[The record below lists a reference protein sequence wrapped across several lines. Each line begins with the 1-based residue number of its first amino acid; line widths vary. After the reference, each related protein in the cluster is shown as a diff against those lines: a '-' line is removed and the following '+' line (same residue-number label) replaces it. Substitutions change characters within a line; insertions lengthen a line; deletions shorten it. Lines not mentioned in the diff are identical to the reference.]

1 MANAR
6 TVGGRIEELLAGV
19 AAGRDKDT
27 AEELVHLLV
36 EMYGE
41 GLTRIMAVLEPPQV
55 SAMVEDDL
63 VESLLLLHDLH
74 PIDVD
79 GRIQRALDRIRP
91 YLGSHAGGVE
101 YLGVDEEGVAQLR
114 LQGSC
119 DGCASSTLTVQTA
132 IEGAIQ
138 DAAPEL
144 TGIEVAGV
152 SAPAA
157 PLLQVGMGPPAGWHE
172 PVPTAEGAWTTL
184 PALGRTP
191 AVVSVEGT
199 AVLVCSVRGTHYA
212 YRDACAACGSTLAS
226 GALAGTELTCV
237 CGARFDVRLAGRGL
251 DSDLHLEPLPLL
263 SDSAGIR
270 IAVPRAVS

>member
-1 MANAR
+1 
-6 TVGGRIEELLAGV
+6 
-19 AAGRDKDT
+19 
-27 AEELVHLLV
+27 
-36 EMYGE
+36 MYGE

-55 SAMVEDDL
+55 SAIAEDDL

-74 PIDVD
+74 PLDVD
-79 GRIQRALDRIRP
+79 ARIQRALDRIRP

-157 PLLQVGMGPPAGWHE
+157 PLLQVGMGPPPGWARAG
-172 PVPTAEGAWTTL
+172 PD
-184 PALGRTP
+184 GRGRVDHAARARPPTP
-191 AVVSVEGT
+191 ARGRRRGGHGGARVFG
-199 AVLVCSVRGTHYA
+199 ARHALRLPGRVRGL
-212 YRDACAACGSTLAS
+212 RVDARG
-226 GALAGTELTCV
+226 
-237 CGARFDVRLAGRGL
+237 RRAGRRP
-251 DSDLHLEPLPLL
+251 S
-263 SDSAGIR
+263 
-270 IAVPRAVS
+270 